1 MNRLLLILFLA
12 IVTPQTIADCTT
24 APAFKLADENGH
36 EISLP
41 KTHNGVDVYVFWAS
55 WCPYCKA
62 LLPHLQ
68 SILIEYGD
76 DVHVYALNIRDD
88 GDPGAFL
95 AGQGFD
101 FTNLPKADTVMEPY
115 GVRATPGLFL
125 VDGQACIRFNLYE
138 LNFDDDASYE
148 ALSNRKKA
156 ARRAPFWAAEIR
168 RTIDLILEQKEN

>member
-1 MNRLLLILFLA
+1 MIRLLLMLTLA
-12 IVTPQTIADCTT
+12 IMTPQTVADCT
-24 APAFKLADENGH
+24 PAQAFTLADDNGR

-41 KTHNGVDVYVFWAS
+41 RTHDGVDIYAFWAS

-88 GDPGAFL
+88 GDPGAYL
-95 AGQGFD
+95 AEQGFD
-101 FTNLPKADTVMEPY
+101 FTNLPDADPVMERY

-125 VDGQACIRFNLYE
+125 VDGQGCIRLNLYE
-138 LNFDDDASYE
+138 LIFDKDTDYE

-168 RTIDLILEQKEN
+168 RTIDLILEQREN

>member
-1 MNRLLLILFLA
+1 MLSLA

-24 APAFKLADENGH
+24 APAFTLAAENGQK
-36 EISLP
+36 ISLP
-41 KTHNGVDVYVFWAS
+41 KTHNGVDMYVFWAS

-95 AGQGFD
+95 AEQGFD
-101 FTNLPKADTVMEPY
+101 FTNLPEADPVMEAY

-125 VDGQACIRFNLYE
+125 IDGQACIRFNLYE
-138 LNFDDDASYE
+138 LIFDDHASYE

-168 RTIDLILEQKEN
+168 RTIDKILEQE

>member
-1 MNRLLLILFLA
+1 MIRLLLMLTLA
-12 IVTPQTIADCTT
+12 IVTPPTIADCTP
-24 APAFKLADENGH
+24 APPFTLADDNGQ

-41 KTHNGVDVYVFWAS
+41 RTHNGVDIYAFWAT

-88 GDPGAFL
+88 GDPGAYL
-95 AGQGFD
+95 AEQGFD
-101 FTNLPKADTVMEPY
+101 FTNLPDADPVMERY

-125 VDGQACIRFNLYE
+125 VDGQACIRLNLYA
-138 LNFDDDASYE
+138 LIFDQDANYE
-148 ALSNRKKA
+148 TLSNSKKA

-168 RTIDLILEQKEN
+168 RTIDQILEQE

>member
-1 MNRLLLILFLA
+1 MNRLLLMLSLA
-12 IVTPQTIADCTT
+12 IMASQTIADCST
-24 APAFKLADENGH
+24 APAFTLADENGQ

-41 KTHNGVDVYVFWAS
+41 KTHNGVDMYVFWAS

-95 AGQGFD
+95 AEQGFD
-101 FTNLPKADTVMEPY
+101 FTNLHEADPVMEAY

-125 VDGQACIRFNLYE
+125 VDGQACIRFNLYA
-138 LNFDDDASYE
+138 LIFDDDAAYE

-168 RTIDLILEQKEN
+168 RTIDYILEQE